1 MNLIQYKYVRVTNKN
16 TFKIKHSAISPRL
29 HHPPSLLADRKV
41 AQPKG
46 TGNKRNIQFGREKG
60 WLWVQPEKKVMR
72 TKRMVAP
79 TNQPFSRPVKFKITY
94 SYVPN

>member
-16 TFKIKHSAISPRL
+16 TFKIKHGAISPRL

-46 TGNKRNIQFGREKG
+46 TGNKRNIQFGRDKG
-60 WLWVQPEKKVMR
+60 WLWVQPEKKSDE
-72 TKRMVAP
+72 
-79 TNQPFSRPVKFKITY
+79 NQKNGCTHKPALFTTCKI
-94 SYVPN
+94 